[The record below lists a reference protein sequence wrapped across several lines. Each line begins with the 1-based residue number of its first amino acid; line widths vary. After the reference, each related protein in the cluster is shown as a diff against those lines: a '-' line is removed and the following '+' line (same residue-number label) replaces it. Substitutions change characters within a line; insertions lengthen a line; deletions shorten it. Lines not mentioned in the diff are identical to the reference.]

1 MLGRLSILGLAAA
14 ALTIGTPSL
23 SAAMPVAPLKAQVGE
38 IDHVIDVKNHK
49 GGGGG
54 NKARGNNRGNAKANN
69 NRARQNVKVNKTNK
83 NVKVNKV
90 NKTVKHVDKKVVH
103 KTVVHRPYRAWV
115 HRPYYGAVIAGVT
128 LGTVIAVS
136 TPRVVPVLTVA
147 NPNLC
152 WYWSDPAEINGYWD
166 YCAPPL

>member
-1 MLGRLSILGLAAA
+1 MERAIMLGRLSILGLAAA

-23 SAAMPVAPLKAQVGE
+23 SAAMPVAPLTAQVGE

-54 NKARGNNRGNAKANN
+54 GKQAKGNNRGNAKQV
-69 NRARQNVKVNKTNK
+69 NRARQNVKVNKTSKSVKHVNK
-83 NVKVNKV
+83 NVR
-90 NKTVKHVDKKVVH
+90 HVDKKVVH

-128 LGTVIAVS
+128 LGTVIAV
-136 TPRVVPVLTVA
+136 
-147 NPNLC
+147 
-152 WYWSDPAEINGYWD
+152 
-166 YCAPPL
+166 